1 MLEPNQFEEDEAWV
15 VFQLNDAPVRTEQ
28 DGDFNC
34 IALMDAASGFI
45 FGTTFVSVAQAEPSV
60 FEVRKLFSSCFERSG
75 GTPATLLLPKGQFQT
90 AFPSEA
96 KRRGIIAVH
105 VHETELLSL
114 TSEATQGFREHV
126 QGGRA

>member
-1 MLEPNQFEEDEAWV
+1 MLEPHQFEEDEAWV

-45 FGTTFVSVAQAEPSV
+45 FGTAFVSVAQAEPSA
-60 FEVRKLFSSCFERSG
+60 FEVRKLFNSCLERSG
-75 GTPATLLLPKGQFQT
+75 GTPVTLLLPKGQFQT
-90 AFPSEA
+90 TFPSEA
-96 KRRGIIAVH
+96 KRRGIAAVH
-105 VHETELLSL
+105 VQETELSAL

>member
-15 VFQLNDAPVRTEQ
+15 VFRLNDAPVLTEQ

-45 FGTTFVSVAQAEPSV
+45 FGTAFVPFVEAEPSA
-60 FEVRKLFSSCFERSG
+60 FEVRRLFNSCFERSG
-75 GTPATLLLPKGQFQT
+75 STPATLLLPKGQFQT
-90 AFPSEA
+90 TFPAEA
-96 KRRGIIAVH
+96 KRRGITAVH
-105 VHETELLSL
+105 VHETELSGLI
-114 TSEATQGFREHV
+114 SEATQGFRKHV

>member
-1 MLEPNQFEEDEAWV
+1 MLDPSQFKENEAWV
-15 VFQLNDAPVRTEQ
+15 AFQLNEEPIHTEQ
-28 DGDFNC
+28 DGNFNC
-34 IALMDAASGFI
+34 VALMDAASGFI
-45 FGTTFVSVAQAEPSV
+45 FGTAFVSVAQAEPSV
-60 FEVRKLFSSCFERSG
+60 FEVRKLFSSCLERSG
-75 GTPATLLLPKGQFQT
+75 GAPATLLLPKGQFQT

-96 KRRGIIAVH
+96 KRRGITAVH

>member
-45 FGTTFVSVAQAEPSV
+45 FGTAFVSVAQAEPSV
-60 FEVRKLFSSCFERSG
+60 FEVRKLFSSCLERSG
-75 GTPATLLLPKGQFQT
+75 GTPATLLLPKGQFQ
-90 AFPSEA
+90 
-96 KRRGIIAVH
+96 I
-105 VHETELLSL
+105 
-114 TSEATQGFREHV
+114 
-126 QGGRA
+126 GRASCRDSVEMWGARAPVRRSSRGVSGSAES

>member
-1 MLEPNQFEEDEAWV
+1 MLEHDQFEEGEAWV

-28 DGDFNC
+28 DGDFDC

-45 FGTTFVSVAQAEPSV
+45 FDAAFVSVGQAEPSV
-60 FEVRKLFSSCFERSG
+60 FEVRRLFNSCLERSG
-75 GTPATLLLPKGQFQT
+75 VTPATLLLPKGRFQT

-96 KRRGIIAVH
+96 KRRGIDAVH
-105 VHETELLSL
+105 VHETELSVL
-114 TSEATQGFREHV
+114 TSEATQSFRNHV